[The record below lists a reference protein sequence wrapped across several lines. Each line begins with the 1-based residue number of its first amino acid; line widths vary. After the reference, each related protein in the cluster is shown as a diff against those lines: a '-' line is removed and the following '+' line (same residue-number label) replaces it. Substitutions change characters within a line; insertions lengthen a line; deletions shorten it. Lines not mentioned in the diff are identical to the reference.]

1 MKKQI
6 KLNRL
11 FISMLMLG
19 CSLGFVACSDDDE
32 TTPTPPVEVT
42 TDHMFGNYTGKML
55 YLTESSTTED
65 GTDGGEDTPEG
76 TDVAVKVD
84 NDTVYFDSFPI
95 KDIVLDIVGDEETA
109 NKIVEAVGDV
119 SYKIGYEPELNT
131 EKDSILFVL
140 DPKPLELNV
149 SIPTETEGGEAQN
162 LHIEVKVSPV
172 DGANYEVE
180 TTNLKFKIYVPEVSL
195 GEGDNEPVALP
206 GFVPA
211 TFDFELKKN

>member
-32 TTPTPPVEVT
+32 TTLTPPVEVT
-42 TDHMFGNYTGKML
+42 TDHMFGSYTGKMF
-55 YLTESSTTED
+55 YLTAAPAVEN
-65 GTDGGEDTPEG
+65 GTDGGEETPEG
-76 TDVAVKVD
+76 TEVTVKVD

-95 KDIVLDIVGDEETA
+95 KDIVLAIVGDEDTA

-119 SYKIGYEPELNT
+119 NYKIGYEPELDA

-140 DPKPLELNV
+140 DPKPLKLNV
-149 SIPTETEGGEAQN
+149 SIPSETEGEEAQA

-180 TTNLKFKIYVPEVSL
+180 TTNLKFKIYIPEILL
-195 GEGDNEPVALP
+195 GEGESEPVALP

>member
-1 MKKQI
+1 MARYKEEGRLKALVVTGCLAQRYKQEI
-6 KLNRL
+6 
-11 FISMLMLG
+11 IDEIPEVDVVLG
-19 CSLGFVACSDDDE
+19 
-32 TTPTPPVEVT
+32 TTSY
-42 TDHMFGNYTGKML
+42 D
-55 YLTESSTTED
+55 
-65 GTDGGEDTPEG
+65 
-76 TDVAVKVD
+76 
-84 NDTVYFDSFPI
+84 
-95 KDIVLDIVGDEETA
+95 
-109 NKIVEAVGDV
+109 KIVEAVGDV

-149 SIPTETEGGEAQN
+149 SIPSETEGGEAQN

>member
-1 MKKQI
+1 M
-6 KLNRL
+6 
-11 FISMLMLG
+11 
-19 CSLGFVACSDDDE
+19 
-32 TTPTPPVEVT
+32 
-42 TDHMFGNYTGKML
+42 
-55 YLTESSTTED
+55 
-65 GTDGGEDTPEG
+65 
-76 TDVAVKVD
+76 
-84 NDTVYFDSFPI
+84 
-95 KDIVLDIVGDEETA
+95 
-109 NKIVEAVGDV
+109 
-119 SYKIGYEPELNT
+119 IGYEPELNT

-149 SIPTETEGGEAQN
+149 SIPSETEGGEAQN